1 MPGKHP
7 ILIIDDDEALR
18 ATLADHLGEH
28 GYAAYAAATL
38 AEAEKVINE
47 EDVRL
52 DAIILDL
59 GLPDGDGLDYCIRLR
74 RRGHKMP
81 IVILTGADGED
92 KVVQGLESG
101 ANDYIT
107 KPFRS
112 DELAARLRAQLRL
125 FDASEDAIIS
135 LGPFI
140 FRPSKKL
147 LRDPTKKGVI
157 HLTDMEN
164 MILKHLHRAG
174 TGVNRLTLLSEIWG
188 HNSTVTIRAL
198 DTHIYRLRQKI
209 EVDPSRPRLLVTN
222 NGGYALQPEG
232 APASGR

>member
-1 MPGKHP
+1 MPDEHP

-18 ATLADHLGEH
+18 ETLADHLAEH

-38 AEAEKVINE
+38 AEAEKVINK

-52 DAIILDL
+52 EAIILDL
-59 GLPDGDGLDYCIRLR
+59 GLPDGDGLDYCILLR
-74 RRGHKMP
+74 RRGHKIP

-140 FRPSKKL
+140 FRPSKRQ

-188 HNSTVTIRAL
+188 IIR
-198 DTHIYRLRQKI
+198 
-209 EVDPSRPRLLVTN
+209 E
-222 NGGYALQPEG
+222 
-232 APASGR
+232 

>member
-1 MPGKHP
+1 MPDKHP

-18 ATLADHLGEH
+18 ETLADHLAEH

-38 AEAEKVINE
+38 AEAEMVINK

-140 FRPSKKL
+140 FRPSKRQ

-174 TGVNRLTLLSEIWG
+174 TGVDRLTLLSEIWG
-188 HNSTVTIRAL
+188 HNSGVTIRAL
-198 DTHIYRLRQKI
+198 DTHIYRLRHKI

-222 NGGYALQPEG
+222 KGGYALQPEG
-232 APASGR
+232 GPTSGR